1 MVILLV
7 STCLLILIAQC
18 LLCLLSKKY
27 LVALYA
33 VCYSVPFLGLVSCLW
48 GDTITLW
55 PIGDYVFYLDELLVF
70 RLSLVW
76 FLGVVGGL
84 LAYLLSLL
92 LPARNLYP
100 RRTAFFSAMDF
111 KLAGVIFLA
120 LSVFFIAFRFV
131 NADAMLE
138 MFAGIESVVVFSIVA
153 ITALSFAYPSRLML
167 TMSAMLVMSYCV
179 ANVMTG
185 DRDFVVLVV
194 AYMLGLMFRYNELI
208 KFKTLL
214 LVAVFM
220 VLLLVI
226 GVVASMSRM
235 DVDLTSDNIAQYFLF
250 NSWNAIILPLVQ
262 QLTSFW
268 DGGQLRY
275 GQTYLDMF
283 LSLAPSPIYT
293 AFGLEKPIM
302 VDNPA
307 LWYYIAGLGGIHVA
321 GVAFE
326 NFGLFGV
333 FLNGFISVCFLRLID
348 SRCRDDDFLRLFL
361 YMLCAASVM
370 HWIWYGEIYLLNSLV
385 FYVMSLGLFFAMKLV
400 RVLKLV

>member
-1 MVILLV
+1 MVIFLV

-18 LLCLLSKKY
+18 ILCLISKKY

-48 GDTITLW
+48 GETITLW
-55 PIGDYVFYLDELLVF
+55 PIGDYDFYLDDLLVY

-84 LAYLLSLL
+84 VAYLLSLL
-92 LPARNLYP
+92 VPGRSLEP
-100 RRTAFFSAMDF
+100 RETAFFSAIDF
-111 KLAGVIFLA
+111 KLAGLIFLA
-120 LSVFFIAFRFV
+120 LAIFFIAFRFI
-131 NADAMLE
+131 NADALLE
-138 MFAGIESVVVFSIVA
+138 MFAGVESVVVFSIIA
-153 ITALSFAYPSRLML
+153 ITALAFAFPSKLML
-167 TMSAMLVMSYCV
+167 WASVVLVMAYCV
-179 ANVMTG
+179 ANAMTG

-194 AYMLGLMFRYNELI
+194 AYILGLMFRYN
-208 KFKTLL
+208 KFVKLK
-214 LVAVFM
+214 
-220 VLLLVI
+220 VLLLITAFLVFVLVS
-226 GVVASMSRM
+226 GVFVSMSRM
-235 DVDLTSDNIAQYFLF
+235 DVDLTSDNITQYFLF

-268 DGGQLRY
+268 DGEHLRY

-283 LSLAPSPIYT
+283 LSLAPSPIYS
-293 AFGLEKPIM
+293 AFGVEKPIM
-302 VDNPA
+302 MDNPA
-307 LWYYIAGLGGIHVA
+307 LWYYITGLGGIHVA

-348 SRCRDDDFLRLFL
+348 SRCRDDDFLRIFL

-370 HWIWYGEIYLLNSLV
+370 HWVWYGEIYLLNSLV

-400 RVLKLV
+400 RVLK

>member
-1 MVILLV
+1 M
-7 STCLLILIAQC
+7 
-18 LLCLLSKKY
+18 
-27 LVALYA
+27 
-33 VCYSVPFLGLVSCLW
+33 
-48 GDTITLW
+48 
-55 PIGDYVFYLDELLVF
+55 VF

-92 LPARNLYP
+92 LPLINLYP
-100 RRTAFFSAMDF
+100 RRTVFFTAMDF
-111 KLAGVIFLA
+111 KLAGKIFLA
-120 LSVFFIAFRFV
+120 LSVFFIVFRFV

-167 TMSAMLVMSYCV
+167 MMSAMLVISYCV
-179 ANVMTG
+179 ANLMTG

-194 AYMLGLMFRYNELI
+194 ACMLGLMFRYKEFV

-214 LVAVFM
+214 LVAVLM
-220 VLLLVI
+220 AMLIVI

-235 DVDLTSDNIAQYFLF
+235 DVELTPGNIAQYVSF

-262 QLTSFW
+262 QLTSVW
-268 DGGQLRY
+268 DGEQLRY
-275 GQTYLDMF
+275 GKTYLDMF
-283 LSLAPSPIYT
+283 LSLAPSPLYT
-293 AFGLEKPIM
+293 AFGLEKPIT

-307 LWYYIAGLGGIHVA
+307 LWYYITGLGGIHVA

-326 NFGLFGV
+326 NFGLLGV
-333 FLNGFISVCFLRLID
+333 FLNSFISVSFLRLID
-348 SRCRDDDFLRLFL
+348 SRCRDDDFLRIFL

-370 HWIWYGEIYLLNSLV
+370 HWVWYGEIYLLNSLV
-385 FYVMSLGLFFAMKLV
+385 FYMASLGLFFSIKLV
-400 RVLKLV
+400 RVLNLV

>member
-7 STCLLILIAQC
+7 SLCLLILLVQC
-18 LLCLLSKKY
+18 LLCLVSKKY

-55 PIGDYVFYLDELLVF
+55 PIGDYNFYLDDLLVF

-84 LAYLLSLL
+84 AAYLLSLL
-92 LPARNLYP
+92 VPARDLRP
-100 RRTAFFSAMDF
+100 RQVTFFSPLDF
-111 KLAGVIFLA
+111 KLAGLIFFA

-131 NADAMLE
+131 NADALLE
-138 MFAGIESVVVFSIVA
+138 IFAGIESVMVFSIIA
-153 ITALSFAYPSRLML
+153 ITALAFAYPSRIMIA
-167 TMSAMLVMSYCV
+167 TSSILVLAYCV
-179 ANVMTG
+179 ANAMTG

-194 AYMLGLMFRYNELI
+194 AYILGLMFRYNQFI
-208 KFKTLL
+208 KLRTLL
-214 LVAVFM
+214 FVAAFM
-220 VLLLVI
+220 ALLLI
-226 GVVASMSRM
+226 SGVVVSMSRM
-235 DVDLTSDNIAQYFLF
+235 DVDLTSDNITQYFLF

-262 QLTSFW
+262 QLTNFW
-268 DGGQLRY
+268 DGEHLRY

-283 LSLAPSPIYT
+283 LSLAPSPFYS

-302 VDNPA
+302 LDNPA
-307 LWYYIAGLGGIHVA
+307 LWYYITGLGGIHVA

-333 FLNGFISVCFLRLID
+333 FLNGFISMCFLRLID
-348 SRCRDDDFLRLFL
+348 SRCREDDFLRLFL

-370 HWIWYGEIYLLNSLV
+370 HWVWYGEIYLLNSLV

-400 RVLKLV
+400 RVLK

>member
-7 STCLLILIAQC
+7 SLCLLILLVQC
-18 LLCLLSKKY
+18 VLCLVSKKY

-55 PIGDYVFYLDELLVF
+55 PIGDYNFYLDDLLVF

-84 LAYLLSLL
+84 AAYLLSLL
-92 LPARNLYP
+92 VPARDLRP
-100 RRTAFFSAMDF
+100 RQVTFFSPLDF
-111 KLAGVIFLA
+111 KLAGLIFFA

-131 NADAMLE
+131 NADALLE
-138 MFAGIESVVVFSIVA
+138 IFAGIESVMVFSIIA
-153 ITALSFAYPSRLML
+153 ITALAFAYPSRIMIA
-167 TMSAMLVMSYCV
+167 TSSILVLAYCV
-179 ANVMTG
+179 ANAMTG

-194 AYMLGLMFRYNELI
+194 AYILGLMFRYNQFI
-208 KFKTLL
+208 KLRTLL
-214 LVAVFM
+214 FVAAFM
-220 VLLLVI
+220 ALLLI
-226 GVVASMSRM
+226 SGVVVSMSRM
-235 DVDLTSDNIAQYFLF
+235 DVDLTSDNITQYFLF

-262 QLTSFW
+262 QLTNFW
-268 DGGQLRY
+268 DGEHLRY

-283 LSLAPSPIYT
+283 LSLAPSPFYS

-302 VDNPA
+302 LDNPA
-307 LWYYIAGLGGIHVA
+307 LWYYITGLGGIHVA

-333 FLNGFISVCFLRLID
+333 FLNGFISMCFLRLID
-348 SRCRDDDFLRLFL
+348 SRCREDDFLRLFL

-370 HWIWYGEIYLLNSLV
+370 HWVWYGEIYLLNSLV

-400 RVLKLV
+400 RVLK

>member
-1 MVILLV
+1 MVIFLV
-7 STCLLILIAQC
+7 SMCLLILIAQC
-18 LLCLLSKKY
+18 VLCLISKKY

-55 PIGDYVFYLDELLVF
+55 PIGDYDFYLDDLLVF

-76 FLGVVGGL
+76 FLGVLGAL
-84 LAYLLSLL
+84 LAYLLSFLVPSRSL
-92 LPARNLYP
+92 KPDRA
-100 RRTAFFSAMDF
+100 TFFTPMDF
-111 KLAGVIFLA
+111 KLAGMIFLA
-120 LSVFFIAFRFV
+120 LSVFFIAFRFFS
-131 NADAMLE
+131 ADAMLE
-138 MFAGIESVVVFSIVA
+138 MFAGIESGVVFSIIA
-153 ITALSFAYPSRLML
+153 ITALAFAYPSRWRL
-167 TMSAMLVMSYCV
+167 TVSAMLVVAYCV
-179 ANVMTG
+179 ANAMTG

-194 AYMLGLMFRYNELI
+194 AYILGLMFRYSHLI
-208 KFKTLL
+208 KLKTLMFVATFMLLL
-214 LVAVFM
+214 LVS
-220 VLLLVI
+220 
-226 GVVASMSRM
+226 GVVVSMSRM
-235 DVDLTSDNIAQYFLF
+235 DVALTSDNITQYFLF

-268 DGGQLRY
+268 DGEHLRY

-283 LSLAPSPIYT
+283 LSLAPSPIYS
-293 AFGLEKPIM
+293 AFGIEKPIM

-307 LWYYIAGLGGIHVA
+307 LWYYITGLGGIHVA

-348 SRCRDDDFLRLFL
+348 SRCRNDDFLRIFL

-400 RVLKLV
+400 RVLK

>member
-1 MVILLV
+1 MAIVLV
-7 STCLLILIAQC
+7 STCLLILITQC
-18 LLCLLSKKY
+18 VLCLIFKKY

-48 GDTITLW
+48 GDTVTLW
-55 PIGDYVFYLDELLVF
+55 PIGGYEYYLDDLLVF

-76 FLGVVGGL
+76 LLGVVGGL
-84 LAYLLSLL
+84 FAYLLSLL
-92 LPARNLYP
+92 IPARKLDLGGP
-100 RRTAFFSAMDF
+100 TFFSAMDF
-111 KLAGVIFLA
+111 KLAGVIFFA
-120 LSVFFIAFRFV
+120 LSLFFIAFRLI
-131 NADAMLE
+131 NANAMLE
-138 MFAGIESVVVFSIVA
+138 MFAGIESVVVFSIIA
-153 ITALSFAYPSRLML
+153 ITALAFAYPSRLML
-167 TMSAMLVMSYCV
+167 TASAMLVLSYCV
-179 ANVMTG
+179 ANAMTG

-194 AYMLGLMFRYNELI
+194 AYILGLLFRYNALI
-208 KFKTLL
+208 KLKILL
-214 LVAVFM
+214 LVAAFM
-220 VLLLVI
+220 VLLLVS
-226 GVVASMSRM
+226 GVVVSMSRM
-235 DVDLTSDNIAQYFLF
+235 DVDLTSDNITQYFLF

-268 DGGQLRY
+268 DGEHLRY

-283 LSLAPSPIYT
+283 FSLAPSPIYS
-293 AFGLEKPIM
+293 AFGIEKPIM

-307 LWYYIAGLGGIHVA
+307 LWYYITGLGGIHVA

-400 RVLKLV
+400 RVLK

>member
-1 MVILLV
+1 MVTLLV
-7 STCLLILIAQC
+7 SLCLLILLTQC
-18 LLCLLSKKY
+18 VLCLISKKY

-33 VCYSVPFLGLVSCLW
+33 VCYSVPFLGLISCLW

-55 PIGDYVFYLDELLVF
+55 PIGDYNFYLDDLLVF

-76 FLGVVGGL
+76 LLGVAGGL
-84 LAYLLSLL
+84 TAYILSYLV
-92 LPARNLYP
+92 PAQELHARP
-100 RRTAFFSAMDF
+100 VTFFSPLDF
-111 KLAGVIFLA
+111 KLAGVIFFA

-138 MFAGIESVVVFSIVA
+138 MFAGIESVVVFSIIG
-153 ITALSFAYPSRLML
+153 ITALAFAYPSR
-167 TMSAMLVMSYCV
+167 TMIVTSAMLVLAYCV
-179 ANVMTG
+179 ANAMTG

-194 AYMLGLMFRYNELI
+194 AYILGMMFRYNQFI
-208 KFKTLL
+208 KLKTLL
-214 LVAVFM
+214 FVATFM
-220 VLLLVI
+220 VLLLAT
-226 GVVASMSRM
+226 GVVVSMSRM
-235 DVDLTSDNIAQYFLF
+235 DVALTSDNITQYFLF
-250 NSWNAIILPLVQ
+250 NSWNAIILPLVT
-262 QLTSFW
+262 QLTNFW
-268 DGGQLRY
+268 DGEHLRY

-283 LSLAPSPIYT
+283 LSLAPSPLYS

-302 VDNPA
+302 LDNPA
-307 LWYYIAGLGGIHVA
+307 LWYYITGLGGIHVA

-348 SRCRDDDFLRLFL
+348 SRCRDNDFLRLFL

-370 HWIWYGEIYLLNSLV
+370 HWVWYGEIYLLNSLV

-400 RVLKLV
+400 RVLK

>member
-1 MVILLV
+1 MVIFLV
-7 STCLLILIAQC
+7 SMCLLILIVQC
-18 LLCLLSKKY
+18 VLCLISKKY

-33 VCYSVPFLGLVSCLW
+33 VCYSVPFLGLISCLW

-55 PIGDYVFYLDELLVF
+55 PIGDFDFYLDDLLVF

-76 FLGVVGGL
+76 FLGVSGGL

-92 LPARNLYP
+92 VPSRNLKP
-100 RRTAFFSAMDF
+100 DRATFFAPMDF
-111 KLAGVIFLA
+111 KLGGMIFLA

-131 NADAMLE
+131 SADAMLE
-138 MFAGIESVVVFSIVA
+138 MFAGIESVVVFSIIA
-153 ITALSFAYPSRLML
+153 ITALAFAYPTKRML
-167 TMSAMLVMSYCV
+167 TVSAVLVMAYCV
-179 ANVMTG
+179 ANAMTG

-194 AYMLGLMFRYNELI
+194 AYILGLMFRYNHLI
-208 KFKTLL
+208 KLKTLL
-214 LVAVFM
+214 LVAAFM
-220 VLLLVI
+220 VLLLVS
-226 GVVASMSRM
+226 GVVVSMSRM
-235 DVDLTSDNIAQYFLF
+235 DVDLTSDNITQYFLF

-268 DGGQLRY
+268 DGEHLRY

-283 LSLAPSPIYT
+283 LSLAPSPIYS
-293 AFGLEKPIM
+293 AFGIEKPIM

-307 LWYYIAGLGGIHVA
+307 LWYYITGLGGIHVA

-348 SRCRDDDFLRLFL
+348 SRCRNDDFLRLFL

-400 RVLKLV
+400 RVLK

>member
-1 MVILLV
+1 MVIFLV
-7 STCLLILIAQC
+7 SMCLLILIAQC
-18 LLCLLSKKY
+18 VLCLISKKY

-55 PIGDYVFYLDELLVF
+55 PIGDYDFYLDDLLVF

-76 FLGVVGGL
+76 FLGVLGAL
-84 LAYLLSLL
+84 LAYLLSFLVPSRSL
-92 LPARNLYP
+92 KPDRA
-100 RRTAFFSAMDF
+100 TFFTPMDF
-111 KLAGVIFLA
+111 KLAGMIFLA
-120 LSVFFIAFRFV
+120 LSVFFIAFRFFS
-131 NADAMLE
+131 ADAMLE
-138 MFAGIESVVVFSIVA
+138 MFAGIESVVVFSIIA
-153 ITALSFAYPSRLML
+153 ITALAFAYPSRWRL
-167 TMSAMLVMSYCV
+167 TVSAMLVVAYCV
-179 ANVMTG
+179 ANAMTG

-194 AYMLGLMFRYNELI
+194 AYILGLMFRYSHLI
-208 KFKTLL
+208 KLKTLMFVATFMLLL
-214 LVAVFM
+214 LVS
-220 VLLLVI
+220 
-226 GVVASMSRM
+226 GVVVSMSRM
-235 DVDLTSDNIAQYFLF
+235 DVALTSDNITQYFLF

-268 DGGQLRY
+268 DGEHLRY

-283 LSLAPSPIYT
+283 LSLAPSPIYS
-293 AFGLEKPIM
+293 AFGIEKPIM

-307 LWYYIAGLGGIHVA
+307 LWYYITGLGGIHVA

-348 SRCRDDDFLRLFL
+348 SRCRNDDFLRIFL

-385 FYVMSLGLFFAMKLV
+385 FYVMSLGLFFTMKLV
-400 RVLKLV
+400 RVLK

>member
-7 STCLLILIAQC
+7 SLCLLILLVQC
-18 LLCLLSKKY
+18 VLCLVSKKY

-55 PIGDYVFYLDELLVF
+55 PIGDYNFYLDDLLVF

-84 LAYLLSLL
+84 AAYLLSLL
-92 LPARNLYP
+92 VPTRDLRP
-100 RRTAFFSAMDF
+100 RQVTFFSPLDF
-111 KLAGVIFLA
+111 KLAGLIFFA

-131 NADAMLE
+131 NADALLE
-138 MFAGIESVVVFSIVA
+138 IFAGIESVMVFSIIA
-153 ITALSFAYPSRLML
+153 ITALAFAYPSRIMIA
-167 TMSAMLVMSYCV
+167 TSSILVLAYCV
-179 ANVMTG
+179 ANAMTG

-194 AYMLGLMFRYNELI
+194 AYILGLMFRYNQFI
-208 KFKTLL
+208 KLRTLL
-214 LVAVFM
+214 FVAAFM
-220 VLLLVI
+220 ALLLI
-226 GVVASMSRM
+226 SGVVVSMSRM
-235 DVDLTSDNIAQYFLF
+235 DVDLTSDNITQYFLF

-262 QLTSFW
+262 QLTNFW
-268 DGGQLRY
+268 DGEHLRY

-283 LSLAPSPIYT
+283 LSLAPSPFYS

-302 VDNPA
+302 LDNPA
-307 LWYYIAGLGGIHVA
+307 LWYYITGLGGIHVA

-333 FLNGFISVCFLRLID
+333 FLNGFISMCFLRLID
-348 SRCRDDDFLRLFL
+348 SRCREDDFLRLFL

-370 HWIWYGEIYLLNSLV
+370 HWVWYGEIYLLNSLV

-400 RVLKLV
+400 RVLK